1 MPIWSL
7 CELFSS
13 LPADTTMHPVL
24 KSLGIT
30 DKVVFLMMGSVH
42 GNKVKTVDR
51 VINACSLNEMWLKG
65 KESHP

>member
-1 MPIWSL
+1 MQMWLL

-30 DKVVFLMMGSVH
+30 DKVISFMMESVQ
-42 GNKVKTVDR
+42 GNKVKTVDGG
-51 VINACSLNEMWLKG
+51 INE
-65 KESHP
+65 